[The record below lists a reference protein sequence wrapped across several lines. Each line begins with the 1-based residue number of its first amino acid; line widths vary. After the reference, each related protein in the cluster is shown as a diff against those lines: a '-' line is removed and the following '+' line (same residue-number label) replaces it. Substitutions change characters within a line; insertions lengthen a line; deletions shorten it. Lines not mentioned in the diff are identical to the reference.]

1 MITTDFLD
9 NLDRFR
15 LIISKKVTS
24 NYTGKRQ
31 SIYTGSGSTIKDYR
45 IYSPGDDF
53 RLIDWKIY
61 ARTDHLYIRRY
72 EEERNLTLHALVDSS
87 ASMNYGS
94 PIKKFEYGAM
104 LGVGFAH
111 LALRENE
118 KFQFA
123 TFSDDMKV
131 FQPRRGVGQLLSM
144 VDYLNSVKP
153 SGKST
158 FKSMM
163 LKYKKYLTS
172 RAFIVVVSDFLFDID
187 EIRDGLLAI
196 ATGHHDI
203 KVIQVLDATEKE
215 LPVEG
220 DVKLK
225 DAESDDTLRTYVGP
239 KLVTEYE
246 SRLERH
252 IARIG
257 NICTGIKADFYVATT
272 ATPIFDI
279 FFDALRK

>member
-9 NLDRFR
+9 SLDRFR
-15 LIISKKVTS
+15 LIVSKKVSS
-24 NYTGKRQ
+24 NYTGKRR
-31 SIYTGSGSTIKDYR
+31 SLYAGSGSTIKDYR

-123 TFSDDMKV
+123 TFADDIKV
-131 FQPRRGVGQLLSM
+131 FQPRRGMGQLLSM

-153 SGKST
+153 AGKSS
-158 FKSMM
+158 FRNMM
-163 LKYKKYLTS
+163 LKYKKFLTS

-196 ATGHHDI
+196 ATGHHDM
-203 KVIQVLDATEKE
+203 KVIQVLDATEKD
-215 LPVEG
+215 LPLEG

-225 DAESDDTLRTYVGP
+225 DAESNEMMRTYIGP

-246 SRLERH
+246 SKLERH

-257 NICTGIKADFYVATT
+257 RICTGIKADFYVATT

>member
-1 MITTDFLD
+1 MITTEFLD
-9 NLDRFR
+9 DLDRFR
-15 LIISKKVTS
+15 LIINKKVTS

-31 SIYTGSGSTIKDYR
+31 SVYTGTGSTLKDYR

-72 EEERNLTLHALVDSS
+72 EEERNLTMHALVDSS

-94 PIKKFEYGAM
+94 PINKFEYGAM

-123 TFSDDMKV
+123 TFSEDVKV
-131 FQPRRGVGQLLSM
+131 FQPKKGMGHLLSM
-144 VDYLNSVKP
+144 IDYLNSVKP
-153 SGKST
+153 TGKSR
-158 FKSMM
+158 FGDMM
-163 LKYKKYLTS
+163 AKYRKYLTS
-172 RAFIVVVSDFLFDID
+172 RAFIVLVSDFLFDI
-187 EIRDGLLAI
+187 EEVREGLLAL
-196 ATGHHDI
+196 ANGNHEI
-203 KVIQVLDATEKE
+203 KVIQVLDPTEKD

-220 DVKLK
+220 DVNLK
-225 DAESDDTLRTYVGP
+225 DAESTETLRTYIGP

-246 SRLERH
+246 TKLEQH

-257 NICTGIKADFYVATT
+257 KICTGIKADFLVATT

-279 FFDALRK
+279 FYDALRK

>member
-1 MITTDFLD
+1 MITTEFLD
-9 NLDRFR
+9 DLDRFR
-15 LIISKKVTS
+15 LIINKKVTS

-31 SIYTGSGSTIKDYR
+31 STYTGTGSTLKDYR

-72 EEERNLTLHALVDSS
+72 EEERNLTMHALVDSS
-87 ASMNYGS
+87 ASMNYGL
-94 PIKKFEYGAM
+94 PINKFEYGAM

-111 LALRENE
+111 LALKENE

-123 TFSDDMKV
+123 TFSDDVRV
-131 FQPRRGVGQLLSM
+131 FQPKRGVGHLLSM
-144 VDYLNSVKP
+144 IDYLNSVKP
-153 SGKST
+153 AGKSR
-158 FKSMM
+158 FSDMM
-163 LKYKKYLTS
+163 LKYRKYLTS
-172 RAFIVVVSDFLFDID
+172 RAFIVLASDFLFDIE
-187 EIRDGLLAI
+187 EIREGLLALSK
-196 ATGHHDI
+196 GNHDI
-203 KVIQVLDATEKE
+203 KVIQVLDATEKD

-225 DAESDDTLRTYVGP
+225 DAESSDTLRTYIGP

-246 SRLERH
+246 TKLEQH

-257 NICTGIKADFYVATT
+257 KICTGIKADFYVATT

-279 FFDALRK
+279 FYDALRK

>member
-1 MITTDFLD
+1 MITTEFLD
-9 NLDRFR
+9 DLDRFR
-15 LIISKKVTS
+15 LIINKKVTS

-31 SIYTGSGSTIKDYR
+31 SAYTGTGSTLKDYR

-72 EEERNLTLHALVDSS
+72 EEERNLTMHALVDSS

-94 PIKKFEYGAM
+94 PTTKFEYGAM

-111 LALRENE
+111 LALKENE
-118 KFQFA
+118 KFQFS
-123 TFSDDMKV
+123 TFSDDVKA
-131 FQPRRGVGQLLSM
+131 FQPKRGVGHLLSM
-144 VDYLNSVKP
+144 IDYLNGVKP
-153 SGKST
+153 AGKSR
-158 FKSMM
+158 FSDMM
-163 LKYKKYLTS
+163 TKYRKYLTS
-172 RAFIVVVSDFLFDID
+172 RAFMVLVSDFLFDI
-187 EIRDGLLAI
+187 EGIREGLLALSK
-196 ATGHHDI
+196 GNHNI
-203 KVIQVLDATEKE
+203 KVIQVLDATEKD
-215 LPVEG
+215 LPVQG

-225 DAESDDTLRTYVGP
+225 DAESDDTLRTYIGP

-246 SRLERH
+246 TKLEQH

-279 FFDALRK
+279 FYDALRR

>member
-1 MITTDFLD
+1 MITADFLD
-9 NLDRFR
+9 HLSRFR

-24 NYTGKRQ
+24 NYTGRRQ
-31 SIYTGSGSTIKDYR
+31 SLYTGSGSTIKDYR

-72 EEERNLTLHALVDSS
+72 EEERNLVMHALVDAS
-87 ASMNYGS
+87 ASMNYGT
-94 PIKKFEYGAM
+94 PVTKFEYGAM
-104 LGVGFAH
+104 LGVGFAY

-118 KFQFA
+118 KLQFS
-123 TFSDDMKV
+123 TFSDDVTV
-131 FQPRRGVGQLLSM
+131 FQPRRGMGHLASM
-144 VDYLNSVKP
+144 IDYLNSVKP
-153 SGKST
+153 TGKSR
-158 FKSMM
+158 FSDMM
-163 LKYKKYLTS
+163 KKYRKFLTS
-172 RAFIVVVSDFLFDID
+172 RSLIVLASDFLFDIE
-187 EIRDGLLAI
+187 EIRDGLLAL
-196 ATGHHDI
+196 ATGNHQI
-203 KVIQVLDATEKE
+203 KVIQVLDTTEKD

-225 DAESDDTLRTYVGP
+225 DAETTDTLRTYIGP

-246 SRLERH
+246 NKLDQH

-257 NICTGIKADFYVATT
+257 KICTGIKADFYVATT

-279 FFDALRK
+279 FYDALRK